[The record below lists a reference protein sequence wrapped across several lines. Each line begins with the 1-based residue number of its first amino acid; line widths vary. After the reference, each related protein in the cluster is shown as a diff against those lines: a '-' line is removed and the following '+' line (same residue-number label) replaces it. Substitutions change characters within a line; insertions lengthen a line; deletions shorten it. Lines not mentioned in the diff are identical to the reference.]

1 MRYVKGSKR
10 PHITPVILEGGGR
23 GVQASNDWCIR
34 LKSFLVVASRLL
46 DDYFIGGEMTISLF
60 SK

>member
-23 GVQASNDWCIR
+23 GIQGLQMIGAL
-34 LKSFLVVASRLL
+34 LKSFHVVASRLL
-46 DDYFIGGEMTISLF
+46 DGYFIGGEMTINLF